1 MFERQRALPRA
12 PLQDAIPRVGKFGTL
27 FRRPGQRVIVDYHGD
42 IVVRPSPHEI
52 QLRNGAPARRRGA
65 PRVGPGGAASGHS
78 AAPLA
83 GHCRWT
89 EAPQTLNAASSYPCP
104 HEPGSVLPAMSFKA
118 RVRVE
123 RVCDT
128 WCPVLSA
135 ASTS

>member
-52 QLRNGAPARRRGA
+52 QLRTVRRSP
-65 PRVGPGGAASGHS
+65 PRCPGHCPGGAASGHS

-89 EAPQTLNAASSYPCP
+89 EAPQTLIAASSYPCP
-104 HEPGSVLPAMSFKA
+104 HEPGSVLPAMSIKA